1 VRGLDYLDYKGA
13 IPAPPQRSWV
23 LAGLEI
29 PPDAASATAGYQD
42 PVSLA
47 VLGGDDAADDAA
59 GPLASPPHP
68 ILLPHEMPGAPPVS
82 GIPPDLLSSEND
94 PDSSEPE
101 RGGALRIRV
110 AAGGAPLSA
119 VADSSEA
126 SSDASDQ

>member
-1 VRGLDYLDYKGA
+1 M
-13 IPAPPQRSWV
+13 
-23 LAGLEI
+23 
-29 PPDAASATAGYQD
+29 
-42 PVSLA
+42 SLA

-59 GPLASPPHP
+59 APLASPPHP
-68 ILLPHEMPGAPPVS
+68 ILLPHELPGAPPVS

-101 RGGALRIRV
+101 RGGALRVRV
-110 AAGGAPLSA
+110 AAGGAALSA